1 MNKNQALNL
10 AKSYLE
16 KLKKTRIPIQQSFIF
31 GSFVKKRFTKNSDID
46 LAIVSPA
53 FGKDKQKERILLMN
67 LRDEK
72 TLIIEPHPISL
83 KEWQLKL
90 NPIINEIKKNA
101 IMVSV

>member
-10 AKSYLE
+10 VKSYLE
-16 KLKKTRIPIQQSFIF
+16 KLKKTKIPIQESFIF
-31 GSFVKKRFTKNSDID
+31 GSFVKKRFTKNSDVD

-67 LRDEK
+67 FRDEN

-83 KEWQLKL
+83 KEWQLEL

-101 IMVSV
+101 IRVSV